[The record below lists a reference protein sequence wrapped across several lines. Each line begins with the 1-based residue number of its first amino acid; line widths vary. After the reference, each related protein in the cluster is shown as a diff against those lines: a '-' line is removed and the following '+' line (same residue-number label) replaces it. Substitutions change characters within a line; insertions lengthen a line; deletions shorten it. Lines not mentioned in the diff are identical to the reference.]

1 MPWQKRR
8 FFINAE
14 NTWSKNISPTW
25 FHFCLGQ
32 DERSF
37 LKKKQKNDKHITLTE
52 VSQKECQQRSNCNN
66 FRLVSQRRCSLFSH
80 ILNNCTNLGRCVDEP
95 GTLKTSYCWV
105 EHPWPA
111 SWETQ
116 TLFALIFRQLY
127 QLTPAFGFTIS
138 DYLLSILQR
147 CHASFKLSNPSLSR
161 ETLEWRPLCTI
172 AANVRKIWQMTD

>member
-1 MPWQKRR
+1 MTKTTI
-8 FFINAE
+8 FINAE

-25 FHFCLGQ
+25 FHFRLGQ

-37 LKKKQKNDKHITLTE
+37 LKKNKKTTNTLLWQRYHRRN
-52 VSQKECQQRSNCNN
+52 VSSDPVVTTSAWCHKGRY
-66 FRLVSQRRCSLFSH
+66 SLFSL

-95 GTLKTSYCWV
+95 DTVKTSYCWV

-127 QLTPAFGFTIS
+127 QLTPAFGSTTS

-147 CHASFKLSNPSLSR
+147 CHASFKLSNLSLSR
-161 ETLEWRPLCTI
+161 ETLKWRPLYTI
-172 AANVRKIWQMTD
+172 AANVGKSWQMTD